1 MVLNPTQKNCIY
13 SLGEICVLII
23 VASYTVRK
31 YQSLSV
37 AQGALTHSIFLQGY
51 VGLRLNYETQ
61 YGDRKHKDSDDRLSL
76 TFHKFVIL
84 YISCDIQSVGL
95 WTILFTDVV

>member
-23 VASYTVRK
+23 VASHIVRK
-31 YQSLSV
+31 LYQSLSV
-37 AQGALTHSIFLQGY
+37 AQGALTYSIFLQGY

-84 YISCDIQSVGL
+84 YISCDIYEVWAFGQYC
-95 WTILFTDVV
+95 